1 MVLLL
6 ALIVRFGDLKM
17 CMLRVLHLWCGTLIF
32 LGGLPMGE
40 RTCCFIGHRKIEIT
54 DELISRLT
62 CEVEHLIL
70 SGVTNFIFGTRS
82 EFNSIC
88 HKVVSALKEAHPEI
102 VRIAYTAFHECVS
115 LDVELD
121 QYDDTIQSIWEHKVH
136 LNGYD
141 AEVTP
146 EVLRKGGKATYV
158 ERNQIMIDL
167 SDYCIFYYDE
177 NYRPERRERSR
188 KYFNHNL
195 TSAQSGTELAYRYA
209 LRKKKTIINVFN

>member
-1 MVLLL
+1 MLSIRKLSSGTF
-6 ALIVRFGDLKM
+6 AIKFKIVGLK
-17 CMLRVLHLWCGTLIF
+17 LVIF
-32 LGGLPMGE
+32 
-40 RTCCFIGHRKIEIT
+40 F
-54 DELISRLT
+54 
-62 CEVEHLIL
+62 L
-70 SGVTNFIFGTRS
+70 SFV
-82 EFNSIC
+82 
-88 HKVVSALKEAHPEI
+88 
-102 VRIAYTAFHECVS
+102 VS

-136 LNGYD
+136 LDGYD

-188 KYFNHNL
+188 KYFTHNL

-209 LRKKKTIINVFN
+209 VRKKKTIINVFN